1 MLKLTTS
8 EQSRILDEMLKSKGK
23 TTSQLEALLK
33 SNEPTARSYCRS
45 FAKELQ
51 AISTLYQE
59 SKSLVRGDKTYS
71 QLRKDLARVLPKR
84 TSKAQFLA
92 NAKAKTIGSELAPL
106 FITGRRINAA
116 EALIVYTASTKHMG
130 KALSKWEIERT
141 FATQEGDLVGLARR
155 YCKSIGLMV
164 A

>member
-1 MLKLTTS
+1 MLTTS
-8 EQSRILDEMLKSKGK
+8 ESSLILDEMLKSKSK
-23 TTSQLEALLK
+23 TYAQIEQLMK
-33 SNEPTARSYCRS
+33 SNLVADRSYCRS
-45 FAKELQ
+45 FAREYQ
-51 AISTLYQE
+51 TLSMLYEQ
-59 SKSLVRGDKTYS
+59 SKTAVRSNKTYS
-71 QLRKDLARVLPKR
+71 QLRKDLARVLPRR

-92 NAKAKTIGSELAPL
+92 NAKAKTIGSELASL
-106 FITGRRINAA
+106 FVAGRRINAA

-141 FATQEGDLVGLARR
+141 FATQEGDLVRLARL

>member
-1 MLKLTTS
+1 MKLTTS
-8 EQSRILDEMLKSKGK
+8 EQSRILDEMLKAKGK
-23 TTSQLEALLK
+23 TTIQLEQLLK
-33 SNEPTARSYCRS
+33 SGSVADRCYCRS

-51 AISTLYQE
+51 ALSMLYEQ
-59 SKSLVRGDKTYS
+59 SKIAVRSNKTYS

-92 NAKAKTIGSELAPL
+92 NAKAKTIGSELASL
-106 FITGRRINAA
+106 FVAGRRINAA

-130 KALSKWEIERT
+130 KALSRWEIERS
-141 FATQEGDLVGLARR
+141 FATQECDLVGLARR